1 MVGWCS
7 IGTFNDPWTTW
18 DLRPSGIEDT
28 CLLLICFLL
37 CWATCR
43 EHPRAMMCLF
53 NQIIQ
58 IQYDWIQPPKIKV
71 MMMMFISHHCSSIWF
86 LIAIMAQKKGHFY
99 LNPRLLVVLEKAGK
113 SPLSFDCS
121 FINTPEK
128 APNLRCFPLVGSLGF
143 QNPSS
148 DVKRASAWSVWRV
161 GWPGPL
167 KTGSVGK
174 RKTRPLG
181 ESQGSDQLISGQS
194 PR

>member
-18 DLRPSGIEDT
+18 DLRPSGIENT

-86 LIAIMAQKKGHFY
+86 LIAIMAQKRVTSTWTLGFWWFWKRPG
-99 LNPRLLVVLEKAGK
+99 NPRCHLIVLLSTPRKKRLIWGVFRSWDPWGFRTPAAMWKGRRLGPCGGSADLGLWKLGLLEK
-113 SPLSFDCS
+113 
-121 FINTPEK
+121 EK
-128 APNLRCFPLVGSLGF
+128 HVHWVNHKVRTS
-143 QNPSS
+143 
-148 DVKRASAWSVWRV
+148 
-161 GWPGPL
+161 
-167 KTGSVGK
+167 
-174 RKTRPLG
+174 
-181 ESQGSDQLISGQS
+181 
-194 PR
+194 